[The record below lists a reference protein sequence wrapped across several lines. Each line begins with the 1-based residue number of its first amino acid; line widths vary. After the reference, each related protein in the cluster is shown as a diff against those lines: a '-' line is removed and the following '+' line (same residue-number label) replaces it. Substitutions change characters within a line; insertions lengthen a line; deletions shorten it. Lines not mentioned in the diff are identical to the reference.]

1 MPVDRLFHP
10 RAGHSAKVSG
20 LHHLAFRVWWTY
32 QLAADDYGVMQE
44 SAAVVQASND
54 ALQKVAT
61 KVIDEILAE
70 LVRVGL
76 LVRFEH
82 QHNRYLCQLDWQDF
96 QKVRWP
102 RDTSQ
107 PLPPAEILGKCSP
120 STQQLFA
127 QHPRCS
133 RSTSGDLPGDF
144 PCARARETATATAHP
159 LTTAM
164 ASGSEEREHERE
176 KPNGAIAGFN
186 AFWAAYPRKS
196 QRDEALRVW
205 STLHPDAAL
214 IERIVRAVH
223 EQRTWPAWMR
233 EGGRF
238 IPNPAKWLAAQRWTD
253 EPPELVAETV
263 SAVTRQNRA
272 NAEETK
278 RLMRERHGRR

>member
-10 RAGHSAKVSG
+10 RAGHSAKVS
-20 LHHLAFRVWWTY
+20 HLSHLEFRVWWTY
-32 QLAADDYGVMQE
+32 ELAADDYGVMQE

-54 ALQKVAT
+54 ALRKVAS
-61 KVIDEILAE
+61 KVIDEALAE
-70 LVRVGL
+70 LVKVGL

-107 PLPPAEILGKCSP
+107 PLPTAEIVSQCSP

-127 QHPRCS
+127 QHPRFS
-133 RSTSGDLPGDF
+133 RNTSEELPGDF
-144 PCARARETATATAHP
+144 PSARARETATATAPP
-159 LTTAM
+159 LT
-164 ASGSEEREHERE
+164 ASGKRSEEREHERE
-176 KPNGAIAGFN
+176 KPNGGPAGFN

-196 QRDEALRVW
+196 QRDDAMRAW
-205 STLHPDAAL
+205 SALHPDTSL
-214 IERIVRAVH
+214 IERIVHAVL

-238 IPNPAKWLAAQRWTD
+238 IPNPAKWLADHRWTD

-272 NAEETK
+272 NAEEAK
-278 RLMRERHGRR
+278 RVMRERHGRR